1 MGNKYSASE
10 FISTFLSLFYT
21 KLFYKNARLMR
32 RPVYMRGK
40 SSISYGE
47 GLTTGHGC
55 RFDLPGDKKKT
66 LLIGEKCE
74 MGDYT
79 HIVAHERVEIGNN
92 VLIASKVFISDTS
105 HGVYSG
111 ENPSLPTEYPNNR
124 SLVTAPVKIG
134 DRVWIGENVVI
145 LSGVTIG
152 EGAII
157 GANSLVNK
165 DVEENSIVAGSPAKL
180 IKRWNKSDKTWDK
193 I

>member
-1 MGNKYSASE
+1 MGNKYTTSE
-10 FISTFLSLFYT
+10 FISTLFSLICT
-21 KLFYKNARLMR
+21 KLFYRNARLIR

-40 SSISYGE
+40 SSISFGE

-55 RFDLPGDKKKT
+55 RFDLPGHKKT
-66 LLIGEKCE
+66 LIIGEKCE

-79 HIVAHERVEIGNN
+79 HIVAHERVEIGKN

-111 ENPSLPTEYPNNR
+111 KNQSLPSESPNNR
-124 SLVTAPVKIG
+124 SLVTAPIKIG

-165 DVEENSIVAGSPAKL
+165 DVEENSIVAGIPAKL
-180 IKRWNKSDKTWDK
+180 IKKWNQSTKTWNMVE
-193 I
+193 